1 MSCSSGITQEPSGVV
16 VCVKPVRN
24 SGEEQGRKDFEGR
37 TALVVGKKRVMEAEV
52 REEDRRRLEGEVNS
66 VCHTT

>member
-1 MSCSSGITQEPSGVV
+1 M
-16 VCVKPVRN
+16 KPGRN
-24 SGEEQGRKDFEGR
+24 SGEGQGRKDFEGR
-37 TALVVGKKRVMEAEV
+37 RALVVGKKRVMEAEV